1 MKDTIYVVGHRNP
14 DSDSICS
21 AIAYAELKKALGED
35 AIACRLG
42 PLNEETKYILKKFQF
57 ENPLLLKD
65 ARSQLKD
72 IEIDKANYI
81 QDTSTINKAWKE
93 MLGTGNRSLCI
104 INDKKEIVG
113 VISTSNLALMRMMTD
128 VEIETLMATTTLKAI
143 VETVD
148 GKAIVET
155 KDFKFNGK
163 VLIVTMRD
171 GESFAEEIKG
181 NVCVLSD
188 NVAKQK
194 KLIELGASCLVIT
207 YGKEVLDEVKE
218 LAQKF
223 GCAIIETEKATMEVA
238 RVINE
243 SFSIDKLM
251 TKNII
256 TYQEDEYVDDV
267 AKKMMATRFRSY
279 PVLNA
284 EGDLVGAISRFHL
297 LNHRKKR
304 FILVDHSAKNQSI
317 KNIDQAYLEEIID
330 HHHIGNIE
338 TDHPIY
344 YRNQRCGST
353 STIVAKMYQE
363 NGVTPTEQVAGLM
376 LSAIISDTL
385 HFKSATTTPLDQ
397 STAQWLGEIAK
408 IDIESYAMEMLN
420 ASVALEDAT
429 PTQIL
434 NRDLKKYDIGKYRIA
449 IGQTNYHN
457 IEDLQRI
464 LPEFRKNLKNEQEE
478 KKIDLLIMMFTHV
491 MAEGS
496 MVVYSGP
503 LSYIMDTVVST
514 RFDESS
520 GYDADIISRKQQLV
534 PKLSRLLKDM

>member
-21 AIAYAELKKALGED
+21 AIAYADLKRCLGED

-42 PLNEETKYILKKFQF
+42 PLNEETKFILKKFDF
-57 ENPLLLKD
+57 ENPLLLND
-65 ARSQLKD
+65 ARSQLRD
-72 IEIDKANYI
+72 IEMDAPTSISS
-81 QDTSTINKAWKE
+81 TSTINTAWRE

-104 INDKKEIVG
+104 VNGKNEVVG
-113 VISTSNLALMRMMTD
+113 VISTSNLALMRMMNED
-128 VEIETLMATTTLKAI
+128 EVENLMSTTSLEAINETIGGEI
-143 VETVD
+143 VVNKE
-148 GKAIVET
+148 
-155 KDFKFNGK
+155 KFSSNGK

-171 GESFAEEIKG
+171 GESFADEIKG
-181 NVCVLSD
+181 SICILSD

-194 KLIELGASCLVIT
+194 KLIELGAACVVVT
-207 YGKEVLDEVKE
+207 YGKEILPEVRDLAKE
-218 LAQKF
+218 L
-223 GCAIIETEKATMEVA
+223 GCAMIETSKPTMEVA

-251 TKNII
+251 TKNLI
-256 TYQEDEYVDDV
+256 TYRSDEYVDDV
-267 AKKMMATRFRSY
+267 AKKMMTTRFRSY
-279 PVLNA
+279 PVLNE
-284 EGDLVGAISRFHL
+284 EGELIGAISRFHL

-317 KNIDQAYLEEIID
+317 KNIEHAHLEEIID

-344 YRNQRCGST
+344 YRNQRCGCT
-353 STIVAKMYQE
+353 STIIAKMYQE
-363 NGVTPTEQVAGLM
+363 NGIEPSQGIAGLM

-385 HFKSATTTPLDQ
+385 YFKSATTTELDKQ
-397 STAQWLGEIAK
+397 TAQWLAELAGVDA
-408 IDIESYAMEMLN
+408 ESYAMEMLN
-420 ASVALEDAT
+420 ASVALVDAT

-434 NRDLKKYDIGKYRIA
+434 NRDLKKYEIGRYRVA

-457 IEDLQRI
+457 IEDLQAI
-464 LPEFRKNLKNEQEE
+464 LPEFRENLKKEQED

-496 MVVYSGP
+496 MMVYTGP
-503 LSYIMDTVVST
+503 LSYIMESIIST
-514 RFDESS
+514 KFDESS
-520 GYDADIISRKQQLV
+520 GYDPEIISRKQQLV
-534 PKLSRLLKDM
+534 PKLSSLLKNM